1 MSKTKKV
8 VPMAEKVKAH
18 NKFLANGG
26 RMETVEEYLA
36 RGGKITKI
44 ETVHGEKTRDTV
56 SAKSSL
62 SNKHNIDANSRVWD
76 AERTV

>member
-1 MSKTKKV
+1 MSKKKV
-8 VPMAEKVKAH
+8 KIVPKAIAIAAQK
-18 NKFLANGG
+18 KFLAGGG

-44 ETVHGEKTRDTV
+44 ETILGEGQRDTIT
-56 SAKSSL
+56 AKS
-62 SNKHNIDANSRVWD
+62 NTKNYVDASSRVWD